1 MSFWAT
7 IKIFRNLEAGVIGTF
22 GGPVGVPEN
31 PARRA
36 DEPKNVATVTRGLWR
51 AVTVG
56 SPQTRSRVHIGSILP
71 WLAARIRRLVA
82 FAVMHA
88 VAPLRNRSGEPTY
101 ARARVESVKIEEK
114 YQYRQE
120 ISLNADVSEVGDPAG
135 QIKIVQ
141 PYDGDEFFTRDAYA
155 DVETA
160 RRGGAVSTDEA
171 VVGFLG
177 LADYE
182 KTDLEGPLG
191 LQGNYGSVP
200 IAVRLPGRPGP
211 DETDQLI
218 IDNSECVVSREY
230 RPEALRIVPVH
241 VDMELDDPDTA
252 ESSDRPQRPSEVD
265 GIADLLAR
273 LLERI
278 KAIGNAP
285 ERQLDFEPGL
295 WLRVTVRLHLPRGQ
309 ADGVEA
315 KVSKVSMSWPTHT
328 SLSSLE
334 LHTDSR
340 SALQYNPE
348 QEHDG
353 RKGGLEW
360 SDVPMTLID
369 QQRDAENMRTAD
381 GSEVEDEDP
390 EIRKEL
396 VTLTTGEMT
405 LSISN
410 PGDFYKRDTIS
421 GRIEVTVNRLLS
433 GMDARLYDAAGKPY
447 PARRSRLKLASTV
460 TTEFSLPLYDAF
472 VRRAMSPYQWLY
484 FDEVIP
490 SALRLDDIAMALRNR
505 GFRVFSERNPDPA
518 DCCIE
523 AERVQGP
530 DLLRL
535 QVYVRGERHKARRE
549 RSVDGV
555 MTYRTAVDSGD
566 LRLYVYGSLRGESK
580 PVVQE
585 INALRRALRERFD
598 RLPAGR

>member
-1 MSFWAT
+1 
-7 IKIFRNLEAGVIGTF
+7 V
-22 GGPVGVPEN
+22 N
-31 PARRA
+31 PAGGAHEAANRA
-36 DEPKNVATVTRGLWR
+36 TMTRGLWR

-56 SPQTRSRVHIGSILP
+56 SSQSRPRVQIASILQ
-71 WLAARIRRLVA
+71 WLAVRMRRQVG
-82 FAVMHA
+82 FAMMYA
-88 VAPLRNRSGEPTY
+88 AAPLRNRSGEPIY
-101 ARARVESVKIEEK
+101 ARARVESAKIEEK
-114 YQYRQE
+114 YEYRQE
-120 ISLNADVSEVGDPAG
+120 ISLNADVSEMGEPAG
-135 QIKIVQ
+135 LIKVVL

-155 DVETA
+155 DVSAA
-160 RRGGAVSTDEA
+160 RRGDAIPADEA
-171 VVGFLG
+171 VVGFLA
-177 LADYE
+177 LTDYE

-200 IAVRLPGRPGP
+200 IAVRLPDRPGP

-218 IDNSECVVSREY
+218 IDNSECVISQGY

-252 ESSDRPQRPSEVD
+252 ESPDRPQRSSEVD

-295 WLRVTVRLHLPRGQ
+295 WLRITVRLHLPRGQ

-334 LHTDSR
+334 LHANSR
-340 SALQYNPE
+340 SGLQYNPE

-360 SDVPMTLID
+360 SDVPMTLIG
-369 QQRDAENMRTAD
+369 QQRDAENVRAAGD
-381 GSEVEDEDP
+381 SAAEDEDP
-390 EIRKEL
+390 EVRKEL
-396 VTLTTGEMT
+396 VTLTSGEMT

-410 PGDFYKRDTIS
+410 PGDFYKRDALS

-433 GMDARLYDAAGKPY
+433 GMDARLYDAAGRSY
-447 PARRSRLKLASTV
+447 PARRSGLKLTSVV
-460 TTEFSLPLYDAF
+460 TTEFSLSLYDAF
-472 VRRAMSPYQWLY
+472 VRRVMSPYQWLY

-505 GFRVFSERNPDPA
+505 GFTVASVRNHDPA

-523 AERVQGP
+523 AHRVQGP

-555 MTYRTAVDSGD
+555 MTYRTAVVSGD

>member
-1 MSFWAT
+1 M
-7 IKIFRNLEAGVIGTF
+7 GTQRIRP
-22 GGPVGVPEN
+22 G
-31 PARRA
+31 RA
-36 DEPKNVATVTRGLWR
+36 DEAENGTTMTRGLWR
-51 AVTVG
+51 VVTAG
-56 SPQTRSRVHIGSILP
+56 SPRSRPRVQVRSILR
-71 WLAARIRRLVA
+71 WLAARMRRLA
-82 FAVMHA
+82 GFGMMHA
-88 VAPLRNRSGEPTY
+88 AAPLRNRSGEPIY
-101 ARARVESVKIEEK
+101 ARARVESAKIEEK
-114 YQYRQE
+114 YEYQQE
-120 ISLNADVSEVGDPAG
+120 ISLNADVSEAGDPAG
-135 QIKIVQ
+135 LIKIVL

-155 DVETA
+155 DVGAA
-160 RRGGAVSTDEA
+160 RRGGAVAADKA
-171 VVGFLG
+171 VAGFLA

-182 KTDLEGPLG
+182 KTDLEGPLR
-191 LQGNYGSVP
+191 LQSNYGSVP
-200 IAVRLPGRPGP
+200 IVVPLPGPPGP
-211 DETDQLI
+211 DETDPLI
-218 IDNSECVVSREY
+218 IDNSECVFSQEY
-230 RPEALRIVPVH
+230 RPEALRIVPVR

-252 ESSDRPQRPSEVD
+252 ESPDRPQRPSEVD
-265 GIADLLAR
+265 GIADLRAR
-273 LLERI
+273 LLERLNS
-278 KAIGNAP
+278 IGNAP

-334 LHTDSR
+334 LHADSR
-340 SALQYNPE
+340 SALRYNPE
-348 QEHDG
+348 QEHDD

-360 SDVPMTLID
+360 SDVPMTLIG
-369 QQRDAENMRTAD
+369 QQRDAETMRTPD
-381 GSEVEDEDP
+381 DSEAEDEAS

-396 VTLTTGEMT
+396 VTLTSGEMT

-410 PGDFYKRDTIS
+410 PGDLYKQDTLS

-433 GMDARLYDAAGKPY
+433 GMDARLYDAAGRPC
-447 PARRSRLKLASTV
+447 PARQSGLKLTSVV
-460 TTEFSLPLYDAF
+460 TTGFSLSLYDAF
-472 VRRAMSPYQWLY
+472 ERRAMSPYQWLY

-490 SALRLDDIAMALRNR
+490 SALRLDDIVMALRNR
-505 GFRVFSERNPDPA
+505 GFTVPSVRNHDPA

-523 AERVQGP
+523 AHRVQGP